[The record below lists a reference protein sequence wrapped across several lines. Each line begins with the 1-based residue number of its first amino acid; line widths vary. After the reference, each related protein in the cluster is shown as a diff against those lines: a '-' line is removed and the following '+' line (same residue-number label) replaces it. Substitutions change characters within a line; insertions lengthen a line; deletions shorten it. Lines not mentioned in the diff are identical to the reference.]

1 MQLAELKDRFELL
14 DYITDKGKNVKKVGQ
29 NTYRVNPCP
38 VCGHEDH
45 FTIYTETNS
54 YSSFSSCCKGGSVID
69 YFMEVE
75 DMSKAEAIDKL
86 KKLSDDDC
94 LPMERT
100 AELDNTITN
109 KREEIAELVKKTQ
122 QNTCDY
128 YRKRGFSEDTI
139 VKYRLGYLP
148 DGCKYGKDY
157 QYVLP
162 VSDNYLILRSAN
174 NDKKSKYINLG
185 NPEIFNVDYLEH
197 SSLTGKQLFITEGI
211 FDALSLEELNFPAVA
226 INSTTM
232 TEKLIKTMEENKDQ
246 LKDKLFVLALDNDQ
260 SGRDASKKLKEALY
274 GLDLSY
280 ADLNLTDY
288 KDVNEFFVEDPEL
301 LKEMI
306 EYIGL
311 AGTTY
316 EYLLNEF
323 KDDQVKRFNEPDIK
337 TGFKQLDNILGGGM
351 YPGFYVLGSISSLG
365 KTALALQMADKIAEQ
380 GQSVLFFS
388 LEMGRYEMT
397 CRSLTRVLYEQEHD
411 QDITTGHIL
420 KTSYQYK
427 DMYSEGAFKKAQET
441 YMEKTAK
448 NLSLIEGNFDIDA
461 NKLRIMVKEYTG
473 RTGKKPVVFV
483 DYLQVLKPSEAR
495 MTDKQHIDQTVV
507 ELKRISRDLDLPVV
521 AISSFNRSSYNN
533 DATFEAFKESGSIE
547 YTADVV
553 FGLQF
558 RKNKDD
564 DDINQLKNRE
574 PRPLDLVILKNRRG
588 KAYEKIELNYYA
600 KQNYFV
606 ETF

>member
-1 MQLAELKDRFELL
+1 MKISELKNSVELL
-14 DYITDKGKNVKKVGQ
+14 DYIKDKGENLEKVGQ
-29 NTYRVNPCP
+29 NTYRINPCP
-38 VCGHEDH
+38 VCGHKDH

-54 YSSFSSCCKGGSVID
+54 YSSFSGCCQGGSVID

-75 DMSKAEAIDKL
+75 DMNKAEAIDKL
-86 KKLSDDDC
+86 KKLADDDC
-94 LPMERT
+94 LPLEKT
-100 AELDNTITN
+100 AELANISNN
-109 KREEIAELVKKTQ
+109 KKEEIAELVKKTQ
-122 QNTCDY
+122 QHSCDY
-128 YRKRGFSEDTI
+128 YQKRGISEGAI
-139 VKYRLGYLP
+139 SKYRLGYLH

-162 VSDNYLILRSAN
+162 VSDNYLILRSDN
-174 NDKKSKYINLG
+174 DDKKSKYINVG

-226 INSTTM
+226 LNSTTM
-232 TEKLIKTMEENKDQ
+232 AEKLIETIEENKDQ

-260 SGRDASKKLKEALY
+260 SGRDASEKLKEALY
-274 GLDLSY
+274 GLDFSY
-280 ADLNLTDY
+280 AELNLKDY
-288 KDVNEFFVEDPEL
+288 KDVNEFLVEDPEL

-306 EYIGL
+306 ESL
-311 AGTTY
+311 NLRGTTY

-323 KDDQVKRFNEPDIK
+323 KDDQVKRFNEPEIN
-337 TGFKQLDNILGGGM
+337 TGFYQLDKTLGGGM
-351 YPGFYVLGSISSLG
+351 YPGLYVLGSISSLG

-388 LEMGRYEMT
+388 LEMGKYEMT
-397 CRSLTRVLYEQEHD
+397 CRSLTRVLYEQERD

-420 KTSYQYK
+420 KTSYQAR
-427 DMYSEGAFKKAQET
+427 DRYSENAFKKALEA

-448 NLSLIEGNFDIDA
+448 NLSLVEGNFDIDA
-461 NKLRIMVKEYTG
+461 NKLRIMVKEFTG
-473 RTGKKPVVFV
+473 RTDKKPVVFV
-483 DYLQVLKPSEAR
+483 DYLQVLKPTDVR
-495 MTDKQHIDQTVV
+495 MSDKQHIDQTIV

-521 AISSFNRSSYNN
+521 AISSFNRSSYNS
-533 DATFEAFKESGSIE
+533 DATFEAFKESGAIE

-553 FGLQF
+553 LGLQL
-558 RKNKDD
+558 RKNTDD
-564 DDINQLKNRE
+564 DDINQLKNLE

-588 KAYEKIELNYYA
+588 KAYEKLELNYYP

-606 ETF
+606 EAF